1 MSNNTPDI
9 TLTISSDNPAPSGY
23 TPSGTLNYSYKFTGG
38 NDGAGGITGKDNDG
52 AVNVDLTLAS
62 ASTVTMY
69 INSVSFFTVDANG
82 NKTPYTG
89 DELGWNPDNQE
100 PVTSGKINDKMDN
113 VQDYYYSVLVSVP
126 FVADFTCDPPIK
138 NVTT

>member
-23 TPSGTLNYSYKFTGG
+23 TPSGFLNYSYKYTGG
-38 NDGAGGITGKDNDG
+38 NDGAGAIIGKDNDG
-52 AVNVDLTLAS
+52 AVNVNLTLATAVS
-62 ASTVTMY
+62 MS
-69 INSVSFFTVDANG
+69 ISSVSFFTVDGNG

-89 DELGWNPDNQE
+89 PELGWNPDNQQ
-100 PVTSGKINDKMDN
+100 PVTSGKIKDKMDN

-126 FVADFTCDPPIK
+126 LVGEFTCDPPIK
-138 NVTT
+138 NET